1 MSNPKM
7 VYQKLVLH
15 RTPNEV
21 GGEGPAVDL
30 QLEDPHEKELR
41 WKALSLLS
49 VAYDEWGQSK
59 QIEILK

>member
-1 MSNPKM
+1 MSDPKM
-7 VYQKLVLH
+7 VYQKLVLP

-21 GGEGPAVDL
+21 GGEDPAVDL
-30 QLEDPHEKELR
+30 QLGDPHEKELR

-59 QIEILK
+59 QVEILK